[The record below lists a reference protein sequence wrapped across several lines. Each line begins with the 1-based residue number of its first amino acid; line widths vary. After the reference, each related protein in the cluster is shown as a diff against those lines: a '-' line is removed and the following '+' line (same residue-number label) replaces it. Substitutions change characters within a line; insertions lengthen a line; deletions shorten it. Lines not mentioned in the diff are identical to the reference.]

1 MFISIS
7 GVGLVD
13 YVPSTQVFLLVG
25 SGLNPERSTRSLT
38 ICVLGGDRAHF
49 STLFRMNYADSI
61 LAVVANST
69 RVAVALASEIFLY
82 AYPPNLKEFTLKMKC
97 EVSGNMSSTV
107 LTMGWDNSLLA
118 FPSSPTAGLVS
129 LFDAEH
135 FHAVTASLSAHT
147 SPVTCLTIN
156 RAGSLLATSSKTAT
170 TVRIFAIPGGQCL
183 SVFRRGFYS
192 ADIMG
197 LQFDDQSSLVCAPSD
212 SGKMHIFRMSH
223 PNQNGENE
231 KHQRRSSR
239 RNPNATSRSGGSDS
253 SWFAW
258 MASWVIPSPGGG
270 INRSD
275 TDSMGANDRVNPSSW
290 TAQRHFA
297 FASVT
302 PSGSSSLPSINTAAM
317 PSAAAEHH
325 SAGVVTGYWAGLREV
340 RQGKVLLSAILPSGD
355 IRQYLV
361 PRRGGECRTMKEG
374 RLVLA

>member
-1 MFISIS
+1 
-7 GVGLVD
+7 
-13 YVPSTQVFLLVG
+13 
-25 SGLNPERSTRSLT
+25 
-38 ICVLGGDRAHF
+38 
-49 STLFRMNYADSI
+49 
-61 LAVVANST
+61 
-69 RVAVALASEIFLY
+69 
-82 AYPPNLKEFTLKMKC
+82 
-97 EVSGNMSSTV
+97 
-107 LTMGWDNSLLA
+107 
-118 FPSSPTAGLVS
+118 
-129 LFDAEH
+129 
-135 FHAVTASLSAHT
+135 
-147 SPVTCLTIN
+147 
-156 RAGSLLATSSKTAT
+156 
-170 TVRIFAIPGGQCL
+170 
-183 SVFRRGFYS
+183 
-192 ADIMG
+192 
-197 LQFDDQSSLVCAPSD
+197 
-212 SGKMHIFRMSH
+212 
-223 PNQNGENE
+223 
-231 KHQRRSSR
+231 
-239 RNPNATSRSGGSDS
+239 
-253 SWFAW
+253 